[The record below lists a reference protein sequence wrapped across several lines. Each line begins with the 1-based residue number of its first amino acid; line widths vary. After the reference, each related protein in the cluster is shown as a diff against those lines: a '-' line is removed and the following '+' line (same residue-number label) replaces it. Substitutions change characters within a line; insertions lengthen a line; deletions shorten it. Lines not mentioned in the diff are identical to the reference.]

1 MFKDKKVVLMV
12 LPIVRVVALVILA
25 AFAISF
31 ADEKDDVITL
41 VKKAAEFHKKNGK
54 GKTVEILSQS
64 ESDFVKGALYVFTYD
79 TTGTMVA
86 HPKNPKLIGKN
97 LLDVPDVDGKLFRR
111 DILELAKANKTGWVN
126 YKYKNPTTNKVE
138 DKTTY
143 VMKAGD
149 LILCCGAYK

>member
-1 MFKDKKVVLMV
+1 MV
-12 LPIVRVVALVILA
+12 LSSVRLVALAVLA

-31 ADEKDDVITL
+31 ADEKEDAIGL
-41 VKKAAEFHKKNGK
+41 VKKAAEFHKKNGRE
-54 GKTVEILSQS
+54 KTVEILSKA
-64 ESDFVKGALYVFTYD
+64 ESDFVNGSLYVFAYD

-86 HPKNPKLIGKN
+86 HPKNAKLIGKN
-97 LLDVPDVDGKLFRR
+97 LLEVPDVDGKLFRK
-111 DILELAKANKTGWVN
+111 DILELAKAGKTGWVD

-149 LILCCGAYK
+149 LVLCCGAYK

>member
-1 MFKDKKVVLMV
+1 MV